1 MPIIHYRAP
10 IKLLVAVR
18 GHPFDRSA
26 FDAMFLAMD
35 GITATMVDQPAA
47 RTRCTFTW
55 GMTKN
60 GPTRAVVNQRWID
73 FSRSST
79 THAT

>member
-10 IKLLVAVR
+10 IELLVAVR

-26 FDAMFLAMD
+26 FDA
-35 GITATMVDQPAA
+35 I
-47 RTRCTFTW
+47 
-55 GMTKN
+55 
-60 GPTRAVVNQRWID
+60 VNQRWID